1 MEFNKQQELVTESSM
16 EKTDPL
22 CVSQLKISSSSPPPP
37 SLESPGSPLPQA
49 KMSGDLLK
57 SHRHSVC
64 ASDDLS
70 SKGTAFFANSIGI
83 LYVSSEMVLDK
94 FLIDAVEGSEETWD
108 DPTDPNYDTIEGNGH
123 SDSASVDADLIEYKK
138 RATIIVE
145 EYFSTNDV
153 VSVANELKELGMAE
167 YRYYF
172 VKKLVSM
179 AMDRHDK
186 EKEMAA
192 FLLSTLYADVID
204 PPEVYRG
211 FNKLVASADDLSVDI
226 PDAVDVLAVFV
237 ARAIVDD
244 ILPPAFLKKQMN
256 LLPGDSKGVE
266 VLRKAEKSYLATPLH
281 AEVVEKR
288 WGGTDNW
295 TAEDVKARIN
305 ELLKEYVMSG
315 DKKEAFRCIKGLKV
329 PYFHHEIVKR
339 ALIMAMERQ
348 KAQVRL
354 LDLLKEAI
362 EVGLINSTQVS
373 KGFSRIID
381 SIEDLSL
388 DIPDARRTLQSF
400 ISKAASEGW
409 LCASS
414 LKSLSAADPGEK
426 LLENSS
432 AGVFKDKAKSIVRE
446 YFLSGDTSEV
456 VHCLETE
463 PSASSSQL
471 RAIFVKYLITLAMD
485 RKKREREMACVLVS
499 SLGFPPKDVRN
510 AFSMLIESADDTA
523 LDNPVVVEDLAMF
536 LARAVVDEVLA
547 PRDLEELLSQTPEP
561 GSSTV
566 GEKVI
571 QMAKTLLKA
580 RLSGER
586 ILRCWGGG
594 GVETNSPGSTV
605 SEVKEKIQVLLEEY
619 VSGGDLREAC
629 RCVKELGMPFFHHEV
644 VKKSVV
650 RIIEEKEKEERL
662 WKLLKV
668 CFDSGLV
675 TIYQMTKGFKRVS
688 ESLEDLSLDVPDA
701 AEKFG
706 SCVERAKLEGFLDE
720 SFALEET
727 QGQKENGSPS
737 S

>member
-1 MEFNKQQELVTESSM
+1 ENAKLVLKDNPKLRNWRDSM
-16 EKTDPL
+16 ESNNQQQHQQLVASKTDPL
-22 CVSQLKISSSSPPPP
+22 SISQLNISSSS
-37 SLESPGSPLPQA
+37 SSPLPQVNMA
-49 KMSGDLLK
+49 EELLK
-57 SHRHSVC
+57 SHRHSLSPNEGLPSKEAWEESLGVV
-64 ASDDLS
+64 DD
-70 SKGTAFFANSIGI
+70 
-83 LYVSSEMVLDK
+83 
-94 FLIDAVEGSEETWD
+94 D
-108 DPTDPNYDTIEGNGH
+108 DSTDPNYDTIEGNNGH
-123 SDSASVDADLIEYKK
+123 SDPTSFDADLCEYKK
-138 RATIIVE
+138 KATIIVE

-211 FNKLVASADDLSVDI
+211 FNKLVTSADDLSVDI

-256 LLPGDSKGVE
+256 LLPDDSKGVE
-266 VLRKAEKSYLATPLH
+266 VLRKAEKSYLAAPLH

-288 WGGTDNW
+288 WGGADNW
-295 TAEDVKARIN
+295 TAEDVKGRIN

-329 PYFHHEIVKR
+329 PFFHHEIVKR
-339 ALIMAMERQ
+339 ALIMAMERR
-348 KAQVRL
+348 KAQEKL
-354 LDLLKEAI
+354 LELLKEAT
-362 EVGLINSTQVS
+362 EVGLINSTQVT

-381 SIEDLSL
+381 LIEDLSL
-388 DIPDARRTLQSF
+388 DIPEARSVLQCF

-414 LKSLSAADPGEK
+414 LKTLSADSGEK
-426 LLENSS
+426 LLENSKAS
-432 AGVFKDKAKSIVRE
+432 VFKDKVKSIVRE
-446 YFLSGDTSEV
+446 YFLSGDALEV

-463 PSASSSQL
+463 LGACSSQL

-485 RKKREREMACVLVS
+485 RKKREKEMACVLLS
-499 SLGFPPKDVRN
+499 SLDFPAKDVRK

-547 PRDLEELLSQTPEP
+547 PRDLDELLSQP
-561 GSSTV
+561 GSSV

-571 QMAKTLLKA
+571 QTAKTLLKA

-594 GVETNSPGSTV
+594 GVETNSPGCTA

-619 VSGGDLREAC
+619 VSGGELGEAC

-650 RIIEEKEKEERL
+650 RIIEEQEKKERV

-668 CFDSGLV
+668 CFESGLV
-675 TIYQMTKGFKRVS
+675 TIYQMTKGFKRVG
-688 ESLEDLSLDVPDA
+688 ESVEDLCLDVPDA
-701 AEKFG
+701 WEKFK
-706 SCVERAKLEGFLDE
+706 SCVERAKVEGFLDE
-720 SFALEET
+720 SFAFEEEA
-727 QGQKENGSPS
+727 QGVKDKGSS
-737 S
+737 SSAAT

>member
-1 MEFNKQQELVTESSM
+1 MEHQDLTDSRK
-16 EKTDPL
+16 DPL
-22 CVSQLKISSSSPPPP
+22 CISQLKISSSS
-37 SLESPGSPLPQA
+37 LDPLPQA
-49 KMSGDLLK
+49 NMAEDLTK
-57 SHRHSVC
+57 SRRHSPI
-64 ASDDLS
+64 
-70 SKGTAFFANSIGI
+70 K
-83 LYVSSEMVLDK
+83 
-94 FLIDAVEGSEETWD
+94 VEGSEETWGVED
-108 DPTDPNYDTIEGNGH
+108 DDDLTDPIFDTIEGNGH
-123 SDSASVDADLIEYKK
+123 SDPTSCFDADLSEYKK
-138 RATIIVE
+138 KATVIVE
-145 EYFSTNDV
+145 EYFGTNDV
-153 VSVANELKELGMAE
+153 VSVVNELKELGMAE

-244 ILPPAFLKKQMN
+244 ILPPAFLKKQMK
-256 LLPGDSKGVE
+256 LLPDNSKGVE

-305 ELLKEYVMSG
+305 DLLKEYVMSG

-329 PYFHHEIVKR
+329 PFFHHEIVKR
-339 ALIMAMERQ
+339 ALIMAMERR

-354 LDLLKEAI
+354 LDLLKETI
-362 EVGLINSTQVS
+362 EVGLINSTQVT

-388 DIPDARRTLQSF
+388 DIPDARRILQSF

-414 LKSLSAADPGEK
+414 LKSLSADAGEK

-432 AGVFKDKAKSIVRE
+432 ANVFKDKAKSIIRE

-456 VHCLETE
+456 VHCLDTE
-463 PSASSSQL
+463 LNASSSQL

-485 RKKREREMACVLVS
+485 RKKREKEMACVLVS
-499 SLGFPPKDVRN
+499 TLGFPPKDVRS

-547 PRDLEELLSQTPEP
+547 PRDLEEVLNQTPEA
-561 GSSTV
+561 GSSV

-594 GVETNSPGSTV
+594 GIETNSPGSTV
-605 SEVKEKIQVLLEEY
+605 KEVKEKIQILLEEY
-619 VSGGDLREAC
+619 VSGGDLREAS

-650 RIIEEKEKEERL
+650 RIIEEKENEERL

-675 TIYQMTKGFKRVS
+675 TIYQMTKGFKRVD

-701 AEKFG
+701 AKKFS
-706 SCVERAKLEGFLDE
+706 SCVERGKLEGFLDE
-720 SFALEET
+720 SFASEDS
-727 QGQKENGSPS
+727 QSKKQNGSS
-737 S
+737 SSSG

>member
-1 MEFNKQQELVTESSM
+1 MEFNKQPELVQSSM

-22 CVSQLKISSSSPPPP
+22 CISQLKISSSS
-37 SLESPGSPLPQA
+37 SLEAPGSPLPQA
-49 KMSGDLLK
+49 KMAGELLK
-57 SHRHSVC
+57 SHRHSVNPKEG
-64 ASDDLS
+64 LP
-70 SKGTAFFANSIGI
+70 SK
-83 LYVSSEMVLDK
+83 
-94 FLIDAVEGSEETWD
+94 VEGSEE
-108 DPTDPNYDTIEGNGH
+108 NLGESLGVEGYDSIEGNGH
-123 SDSASVDADLIEYKK
+123 SDSTSFDADLSEYKK
-138 RATIIVE
+138 KATVIVE

-226 PDAVDVLAVFV
+226 PDAVDILAVFV

-256 LLPGDSKGVE
+256 LLPENSKGVE
-266 VLRKAEKSYLATPLH
+266 VLEKAEKSYLATPLH
-281 AEVVEKR
+281 AEIVEKR

-295 TAEDVKARIN
+295 TAEDVKGRIN
-305 ELLKEYVMSG
+305 DLLKEYVVSG

-329 PYFHHEIVKR
+329 PFFHHEIVKR
-339 ALIMAMERQ
+339 ALIMAMERR
-348 KAQVRL
+348 KAEVRL
-354 LDLLKEAI
+354 LDFLKEAI
-362 EVGLINSTQVS
+362 EVGLINSTQVT

-388 DIPDARRTLQSF
+388 DIPEARRVLQSF

-414 LKSLSAADPGEK
+414 LKSLSAVPGEK
-426 LLENSS
+426 LFENSS
-432 AGVFKDKAKSIVRE
+432 ACVFKDKTKSIVRE

-456 VHCLETE
+456 VHFLETE
-463 PSASSSQL
+463 LSASSSQL

-485 RKKREREMACVLVS
+485 RKKREKEMACVLIS
-499 SLGFPPKDVRN
+499 SLDFPPKEVRN

-547 PRDLEELLSQTPEP
+547 PRDLEELLNQTPEP
-561 GSSTV
+561 GSAV

-571 QMAKTLLKA
+571 QTAKTLLKA
-580 RLSGER
+580 PLFGER

-594 GVETNSPGSTV
+594 GVIETNSPGSTV
-605 SEVKEKIQVLLEEY
+605 NEVKETIQILLEEY
-619 VSGGDLREAC
+619 VSGGDLSEAC

-650 RIIEEKEKEERL
+650 RMIEEKENERL
-662 WKLLKV
+662 WKLLKA
-668 CFDSGLV
+668 CFESGLV
-675 TIYQMTKGFKRVS
+675 TIYQMTKGFKRVN
-688 ESLEDLSLDVPDA
+688 ESLEDLSLDVPGA
-701 AEKFG
+701 AKKFS

-720 SFALEET
+720 SFAFEET
-727 QGQKENGSPS
+727 QGKKENGSS
-737 S
+737 SSRCI

>member
-1 MEFNKQQELVTESSM
+1 M
-16 EKTDPL
+16 EKTDPP
-22 CVSQLKISSSSPPPP
+22 CSISQLKLSSS
-37 SLESPGSPLPQA
+37 LEAPGSPPLPQA
-49 KMSGDLLK
+49 KMSEGLLK
-57 SHRHSVC
+57 SLRHSP
-64 ASDDLS
+64 L
-70 SKGTAFFANSIGI
+70 K
-83 LYVSSEMVLDK
+83 
-94 FLIDAVEGSEETWD
+94 VEESEETWAVED
-108 DPTDPNYDTIEGNGH
+108 DDNPTDPNLVTIEGNGH
-123 SDSASVDADLIEYKK
+123 SDSTSFDADLSEYKK
-138 RATIIVE
+138 KATIIVE
-145 EYFSTNDV
+145 EYFGTNDV
-153 VSVANELKELGMAE
+153 VSVANELKELGLPE

-244 ILPPAFLKKQMN
+244 ILPPAFLKKQMK
-256 LLPGDSKGVE
+256 LLPDNSKGVE

-295 TAEDVKARIN
+295 TAEDVKGRIN
-305 ELLKEYVMSG
+305 DLLKEYVMSG

-329 PYFHHEIVKR
+329 PFFHHEIVKR

-348 KAQVRL
+348 KAEVRL
-354 LDLLKEAI
+354 LDLLREAI
-362 EVGLINSTQVS
+362 EVGLINSTQVT

-388 DIPDARRTLQSF
+388 DIPEARRILQSF

-414 LKSLSAADPGEK
+414 LKSLSADQGEK

-432 AGVFKDKAKSIVRE
+432 ASVFKDKAKSIVRE

-463 PSASSSQL
+463 LSAASGQL

-485 RKKREREMACVLVS
+485 RKKREKEMACVLVS
-499 SLGFPPKDVRN
+499 TLGFPPKDVRN

-547 PRDLEELLSQTPEP
+547 PRDLEEVLNQTPEA
-561 GSSTV
+561 GSSV

-594 GVETNSPGSTV
+594 GIETTNSPGSTV
-605 SEVKEKIQVLLEEY
+605 KEVKEKIQILLEEY

-650 RIIEEKEKEERL
+650 RMIEEKENEERL

-675 TIYQMTKGFKRVS
+675 TIYQMNKGFKRID
-688 ESLEDLSLDVPDA
+688 ESVEDLSLDVPDA
-701 AEKFG
+701 AKKFS

-720 SFALEET
+720 SFTSEET
-727 QGQKENGSPS
+727 NTK
-737 S
+737 

>member
-1 MEFNKQQELVTESSM
+1 MKQ
-16 EKTDPL
+16 TDPL
-22 CVSQLKISSSSPPPP
+22 SISQLKLSSS
-37 SLESPGSPLPQA
+37 LEAPGSPLPQA
-49 KMSGDLLK
+49 NMAGELLK
-57 SHRHSVC
+57 SHRHF
-64 ASDDLS
+64 LS
-70 SKGTAFFANSIGI
+70 PKD
-83 LYVSSEMVLDK
+83 VLPTK
-94 FLIDAVEGSEETWD
+94 VEGSQETWGEND
-108 DPTDPNYDTIEGNGH
+108 DSTDPNYDTIEGNGH
-123 SDSASVDADLIEYKK
+123 SDSTSFDADLSDYKK
-138 RATIIVE
+138 KATIIVE

-153 VSVANELKELGMAE
+153 ISVANELKELGMAE

-179 AMDRHDK
+179 AMDRNDK

-192 FLLSTLYADVID
+192 FLLSTLYANVID

-256 LLPGDSKGVE
+256 LLPDESKGVD
-266 VLRKAEKSYLATPLH
+266 VLKKAEKSYLAAPLH

-288 WGGTDNW
+288 WGGADNW
-295 TAEDVKARIN
+295 TAEDVKGRIN
-305 ELLKEYVMSG
+305 DLLKEYVMSG
-315 DKKEAFRCIKGLKV
+315 DKKEAFRCIKALKV
-329 PYFHHEIVKR
+329 PFFHHEIVKR

-348 KAQVRL
+348 KAQVKL
-354 LDLLKEAI
+354 LDLLKEAV
-362 EVGLINSTQVS
+362 EVGLINTTQVT

-381 SIEDLSL
+381 SVEDLSL
-388 DIPDARRTLQSF
+388 DIPEARSVLQSF
-400 ISKAASEGW
+400 ILKAASEGW

-414 LKSLSAADPGEK
+414 LKSLSAGEK

-432 AGVFKDKAKSIVRE
+432 ANVFKDKAKSIVRE

-485 RKKREREMACVLVS
+485 RKKREKEMACVLVC
-499 SLGFPPKDVRN
+499 SLGFPAKDVRN

-536 LARAVVDEVLA
+536 LARAVIDEVLA

-561 GSSTV
+561 GSTV
-566 GEKVI
+566 GGKVI
-571 QMAKTLLKA
+571 QTAKTLLEA

-594 GVETNSPGSTV
+594 GIETKSPGCTV

-619 VSGGDLREAC
+619 VSGGDLKEAC

-650 RIIEEKEKEERL
+650 RIIEEQEKKERV

-675 TIYQMTKGFKRVS
+675 TIYQMTKGFKRVG

-701 AEKFG
+701 AEKF
-706 SCVERAKLEGFLDE
+706 SCCVERAKLEGFLDE
-720 SFALEET
+720 SFAFEET
-727 QGQKENGSPS
+727 QGKKENGSS
-737 S
+737 SSAPT

>member
-1 MEFNKQQELVTESSM
+1 M

-22 CVSQLKISSSSPPPP
+22 CISQLNISSSS
-37 SLESPGSPLPQA
+37 SLEAPGSPLPQA
-49 KMSGDLLK
+49 KMAGEFVSPRDGL
-57 SHRHSVC
+57 HSQ
-64 ASDDLS
+64 
-70 SKGTAFFANSIGI
+70 
-83 LYVSSEMVLDK
+83 
-94 FLIDAVEGSEETWD
+94 VEGAQETLD
-108 DPTDPNYDTIEGNGH
+108 VEDADTNYDTIEGNGH
-123 SDSASVDADLIEYKK
+123 SDPTSFDADLSEYKK
-138 RATIIVE
+138 KATIIVE

-153 VSVANELKELGMAE
+153 VSVANELKELGMGE

-192 FLLSTLYADVID
+192 FLLSALYADVID
-204 PPEVYRG
+204 PQEVCRG

-226 PDAVDVLAVFV
+226 PDAVDILAVFV

-256 LLPGDSKGVE
+256 LLPDDSKGVE

-281 AEVVEKR
+281 AEIVEKR
-288 WGGTDNW
+288 WGGADNW
-295 TAEDVKARIN
+295 TVEDVKVRIN
-305 ELLKEYVMSG
+305 DLLKEYVMSG

-329 PYFHHEIVKR
+329 PFFHHEIVKR

-348 KAQVRL
+348 KAKAKL

-362 EVGLINSTQVS
+362 EVGLINSTQVT
-373 KGFSRIID
+373 KGLNRIID
-381 SIEDLSL
+381 AIEDLSL
-388 DIPDARRTLQSF
+388 DIPEARRILQSF

-414 LKSLSAADPGEK
+414 LKSLALDPKEN
-426 LLENSS
+426 LLETSHTT
-432 AGVFKDKAKSIVRE
+432 VFKGKAKSIIRE
-446 YFLSGDTSEV
+446 YFHSGDTSEV
-456 VHCLETE
+456 VHFLEIE
-463 PSASSSQL
+463 LSASSGQL
-471 RAIFVKYLITLAMD
+471 RAIFVKCLITLAMD
-485 RKKREREMACVLVS
+485 KKKREKEMACVLLS
-499 SLGFPPKDVRN
+499 SLDFPPKAVRN
-510 AFSMLIESADDTA
+510 AFSMLIESADDTV
-523 LDNPVVVEDLAMF
+523 LDHPVVVEDLAMF

-547 PRDLEELLSQTPEP
+547 PRDLEEVLSQTPEP
-561 GSSTV
+561 SSAMC
-566 GEKVI
+566 EKVV
-571 QMAKTLLKA
+571 QTAKTLLTA

-594 GVETNSPGSTV
+594 GNETNSPGSTV
-605 SEVKEKIQVLLEEY
+605 SEVKEKIQNLLEEY

-644 VKKSVV
+644 VKKSVIK
-650 RIIEEKEKEERL
+650 IIEEKEKDERL

-675 TIYQMTKGFKRVS
+675 TIYQMTKGFKRVN

-701 AEKFG
+701 SKKFV

-720 SFALEET
+720 SFASSSSSSV
-727 QGQKENGSPS
+727 NGST
-737 S
+737 

>member
-1 MEFNKQQELVTESSM
+1 MEQ
-16 EKTDPL
+16 TDPL
-22 CVSQLKISSSSPPPP
+22 SISQLKLSSPPPP
-37 SLESPGSPLPQA
+37 LEAPGSSLP
-49 KMSGDLLK
+49 GELLK
-57 SHRHSVC
+57 SHMHSV
-64 ASDDLS
+64 SPKHGLPP
-70 SKGTAFFANSIGI
+70 K
-83 LYVSSEMVLDK
+83 
-94 FLIDAVEGSEETWD
+94 VEGSEGTWGD
-108 DPTDPNYDTIEGNGH
+108 SLDVDNDYSIELRCR
-123 SDSASVDADLIEYKK
+123 SK
-138 RATIIVE
+138 RVQEKATIIVE

-179 AMDRHDK
+179 AMDRNDK

-256 LLPGDSKGVE
+256 LLPDDSKGVE
-266 VLRKAEKSYLATPLH
+266 VLKKAEKSYLAAPLH

-288 WGGTDNW
+288 WGGADNW
-295 TAEDVKARIN
+295 TAEDVKGRIN

-329 PYFHHEIVKR
+329 PFFHHEIVKR

-348 KAQVRL
+348 KAQVKL
-354 LDLLKEAI
+354 LDLLKEAV
-362 EVGLINSTQVS
+362 EVGLINTTQVT

-388 DIPDARRTLQSF
+388 DIPEARSVLQSF

-414 LKSLSAADPGEK
+414 LKTLSSGEK

-432 AGVFKDKAKSIVRE
+432 ANVFKDKAKSIVRE

-485 RKKREREMACVLVS
+485 RKKREKEMACVLVC
-499 SLGFPPKDVRN
+499 SLGFPAKDVRS

-547 PRDLEELLSQTPEP
+547 PRDLEEL
-561 GSSTV
+561 GSSV
-566 GEKVI
+566 GGKVI
-571 QMAKTLLKA
+571 QTAKTLLEA

-594 GVETNSPGSTV
+594 GIETKSPGCTV

-619 VSGGDLREAC
+619 VSGGDLKEAC

-650 RIIEEKEKEERL
+650 RIIEEQEKKERV

-668 CFDSGLV
+668 CFESGLV
-675 TIYQMTKGFKRVS
+675 TIYQMTKGFKRVG

-701 AEKFG
+701 AEKF
-706 SCVERAKLEGFLDE
+706 SCCVESAKLDGFLDE
-720 SFALEET
+720 SFAFEET
-727 QGQKENGSPS
+727 QGKKENGSS
-737 S
+737 SSAPN

>member
-1 MEFNKQQELVTESSM
+1 MMESNKQQQQHQEI
-16 EKTDPL
+16 TDPL
-22 CVSQLKISSSSPPPP
+22 SISQLNISSSS
-37 SLESPGSPLPQA
+37 SPLPHVNMA
-49 KMSGDLLK
+49 EELLK
-57 SHRHSVC
+57 SHRHYVSPN
-64 ASDDLS
+64 DDLP
-70 SKGTAFFANSIGI
+70 SK
-83 LYVSSEMVLDK
+83 
-94 FLIDAVEGSEETWD
+94 ETWGESLDVVD
-108 DPTDPNYDTIEGNGH
+108 DDYDTIEGNGH
-123 SDSASVDADLIEYKK
+123 SDPTSFDADLCEYKK
-138 RATIIVE
+138 KATIIVE
-145 EYFSTNDV
+145 EYFNTNDV

-204 PPEVYRG
+204 PQEVYRG
-211 FNKLVASADDLSVDI
+211 FNKLVTSADDLSVDI

-256 LLPGDSKGVE
+256 LLPEDSKGVE
-266 VLRKAEKSYLATPLH
+266 VLNKAEKSYLAAPLH

-288 WGGTDNW
+288 WGGADNW
-295 TAEDVKARIN
+295 TAEDVKGRIN

-329 PYFHHEIVKR
+329 PFFHHEIVKR
-339 ALIMAMERQ
+339 ALIMAMERK
-348 KAQVRL
+348 KAQEKL
-354 LDLLKEAI
+354 LELLKEAT
-362 EVGLINSTQVS
+362 EVGLINSTQVT
-373 KGFSRIID
+373 KGFSRIIEL
-381 SIEDLSL
+381 IEDLSL
-388 DIPDARRTLQSF
+388 DIPEARSVLKSF

-414 LKSLSAADPGEK
+414 LKTLSVVDSGAEK
-426 LLENSS
+426 LVENSKAS
-432 AGVFKDKAKSIVRE
+432 GEFKDKVKSIVRE
-446 YFLSGDTSEV
+446 YFMSGDALEV

-463 PSASSSQL
+463 LGCGCSSQL
-471 RAIFVKYLITLAMD
+471 RAMFVKYLITLAMD
-485 RKKREREMACVLVS
+485 RKKREKEMACVLVS
-499 SLGFPPKDVRN
+499 SLGFPAKDVRK

-547 PRDLEELLSQTPEP
+547 PRDLEELLSQP
-561 GSSTV
+561 GSSV

-571 QMAKTLLKA
+571 QTAKTLLKA

-594 GVETNSPGSTV
+594 GVETNSPGCTV
-605 SEVKEKIQVLLEEY
+605 SEVKQKIQVLLEEY
-619 VSGGDLREAC
+619 VSGGDLGEAC

-650 RIIEEKEKEERL
+650 RIIEEQEKKERV

-668 CFDSGLV
+668 CFESGLV
-675 TIYQMTKGFKRVS
+675 TIYQMTKGFKRVG
-688 ESLEDLSLDVPDA
+688 ESVEDLCLDVPDA
-701 AEKFG
+701 WTKFK
-706 SCVERAKLEGFLDE
+706 SCVKRAKVEGFLDE
-720 SFALEET
+720 SFVFEEET
-727 QGQKENGSPS
+727 QVVKANGSS
-737 S
+737 SSVAT

>member
-1 MEFNKQQELVTESSM
+1 MEQTG
-16 EKTDPL
+16 PL
-22 CVSQLKISSSSPPPP
+22 SISQLKLSS
-37 SLESPGSPLPQA
+37 SPGSPLPQSNMA
-49 KMSGDLLK
+49 GELSN
-57 SHRHSVC
+57 SHTHS
-64 ASDDLS
+64 LPP
-70 SKGTAFFANSIGI
+70 K
-83 LYVSSEMVLDK
+83 
-94 FLIDAVEGSEETWD
+94 VEGSEEHWVESLSD
-108 DPTDPNYDTIEGNGH
+108 DTIEGNGH
-123 SDSASVDADLIEYKK
+123 SDSASFDADLSDYKK
-138 RATIIVE
+138 KATIIIE

-153 VSVANELKELGMAE
+153 VSVANELKELGLAE

-179 AMDRHDK
+179 AMDRNDK

-256 LLPGDSKGVE
+256 LLPDDSKGVE
-266 VLRKAEKSYLATPLH
+266 VLRKAEKSYLAAPLH

-288 WGGTDNW
+288 WGGADNW
-295 TAEDVKARIN
+295 TAEDVKGRIN
-305 ELLKEYVMSG
+305 DLLKEYVMSG

-329 PYFHHEIVKR
+329 PFFHHEIVKR

-348 KAQVRL
+348 KAQVKL
-354 LDLLKEAI
+354 LDLLKEAV
-362 EVGLINSTQVS
+362 EVGLINTTQVT

-381 SIEDLSL
+381 SVEDLSL
-388 DIPDARRTLQSF
+388 DIPEARSVLQSF

-414 LKSLSAADPGEK
+414 LKSLSAGEK

-485 RKKREREMACVLVS
+485 RKKREKEMACVLVC
-499 SLGFPPKDVRN
+499 SLGFPAKDVRN

-547 PRDLEELLSQTPEP
+547 PRDLEEL
-561 GSSTV
+561 GSTV
-566 GEKVI
+566 GGKVI
-571 QMAKTLLKA
+571 QTAKTLLEA

-594 GVETNSPGSTV
+594 GIETKSPGCTV

-619 VSGGDLREAC
+619 VSGGDLKEAC

-650 RIIEEKEKEERL
+650 RIIEEQEKKERV

-701 AEKFG
+701 AEKFS
-706 SCVERAKLEGFLDE
+706 SCVERAKVEGFLDE

-727 QGQKENGSPS
+727 QGKKENGSA
-737 S
+737 